1 MIKVLGV
8 KVQLRR
14 DEIGTARSL
23 APPYYALG
31 DVEGFN
37 FGLKPSQST
46 QYERGLK
53 AQANDSTRVNA
64 AVFQISTVD
73 DVSAR

>member
-14 DEIGTARSL
+14 DEIRTARSL
-23 APPYYALG
+23 APYYALG

-64 AVFQISTVD
+64 AVFQISTED
-73 DVSAR
+73 SVSAR